1 MRAATY
7 WLMMRAAPRTRVVHH
22 EEVGGFASVDVP
34 HAREQHADDGL
45 LVADHGEQ
53 VVRAGGELVARHG
66 SADEGVATCRLRG
79 EELDE
84 LFLREV
90 SVELTA

>member
-1 MRAATY
+1 M
-7 WLMMRAAPRTRVVHH
+7 APRTRVIDH

-66 SADEGVATCRLRG
+66 SADEGLRLARLRDG

-90 SVELTA
+90 VSSSALC